1 MRLVRAAGCI
11 FVRVDRSPGRVI
23 LLCREAWLALHL
35 PVFVCS
41 PRYLHSELQTDED
54 FTEWASSSLR
64 SVLCQTCSSLRVRP
78 DPRSGMTYSYWD
90 IKNKSALAATAPRIK
105 VRPIVSHC
113 CHPCRSVLSIAGR
126 ALALLVEVATAAV
139 QHMYPLHIPM
149 WRLHAGSLAWVTLLC
164 SRADIVGCAEFDVED
179 CFLNTPRQMVLQAL
193 DFWLGFNSS
202 RTRQQPWFAISKR
215 WQASGLP
222 GSAMLAALLGA
233 EHHPAASACSLGNGM
248 QRFLQSGDR
257 IRCWAGA
264 DSVPRAFHWG
274 PFFFSAG

>member
-78 DPRSGMTYSYWD
+78 GPRSGMPYAYWT

-202 RTRQQPWFAISKR
+202 RTRQQPWFAISKDGK
-215 WQASGLP
+215 QADYRGRPCSPHYWELSTTQLRALVVWEMECNASFKVATESAAGQALTQYRGLP
-222 GSAMLAALLGA
+222 IGG
-233 EHHPAASACSLGNGM
+233 HFFC
-248 QRFLQSGDR
+248 
-257 IRCWAGA
+257 CAG
-264 DSVPRAFHWG
+264 
-274 PFFFSAG
+274 